1 MRECLQKS
9 LWKTGSCRRGT
20 FWWPFPVFEI
30 LAYCSLYFRFPC
42 RALFYSV
49 PWNQNESVYISQTET
64 NITKEFHTTL
74 EQISIMNL
82 KRENASDQVEVRF
95 GFTSNFCRGWCAI
108 SDYCWNPLDHCSF
121 KLPHVINLFRQ
132 LISSVFFSRLM
143 NSWPPRTTAQRRI
156 LWRWNRLLWASLQ
169 LLTRPCVDQSERLL
183 RPEAMTLHVMFW
195 HVLVGPVA
203 SMLAPLHGPSE
214 CHLCSFTGEE
224 ETTTFRNSCKKRK
237 ALVILR
243 LNRLFGPWALS
254 IEYRKL
260 FWIAILLLHWSFLFV
275 LVKL

>member
-1 MRECLQKS
+1 MFAKKS
-9 LWKTGSCRRGT
+9 LENRSCRRGT

-64 NITKEFHTTL
+64 NITKESHTTL
-74 EQISIMNL
+74 AQISIMNL
-82 KRENASDQVEVRF
+82 KRENASDQVEVRLIF
-95 GFTSNFCRGWCAI
+95 VEDGVQYQIIVETHWI
-108 SDYCWNPLDHCSF
+108 TVSF

-224 ETTTFRNSCKKRK
+224 KTTTFRNSCKKRK

>member
-1 MRECLQKS
+1 MTKS
-9 LWKTGSCRRGT
+9 RLGLVLHLIFVEDG
-20 FWWPFPVFEI
+20 VQYQI
-30 LAYCSLYFRFPC
+30 I
-42 RALFYSV
+42 V
-49 PWNQNESVYISQTET
+49 ET
-64 NITKEFHTTL
+64 HWIT
-74 EQISIMNL
+74 
-82 KRENASDQVEVRF
+82 V
-95 GFTSNFCRGWCAI
+95 
-108 SDYCWNPLDHCSF
+108 SF

-195 HVLVGPVA
+195 LVLVGPVA

-224 ETTTFRNSCKKRK
+224 KTTTFRNSCKKRK

-260 FWIAILLLHWSFLFV
+260 FWIAILLLHLSFLICSCKTLTRLVFTLSSHWLFV
-275 LVKL
+275 EFFSLIWLAVLIPLGLVLKVPSFTFWHSTLYWVRITQI